1 MSTTRTAG
9 DVHPRPDAAPAD
21 DPARRRTT
29 PDWRSWVA
37 PIAIYLLVR
46 SVGIL
51 TLIRFDSLRGRSL
64 RESLSAWDGEWMLA
78 IAEHGYAGVPF
89 DLTDARG
96 IHTADTALA
105 FFPGYPYL
113 VRAVASLPLISP
125 YGAAVGL
132 NVVLGC
138 VAAVGVARLGEL
150 CVRAMRGRS
159 PIVPD
164 TGEGTGT
171 PGRTHL
177 DPSRVGLFLVALFA
191 ATPMSVVLNMAYTE
205 ALFCTLSVWALVG
218 VLQRR
223 WLLAGICAALVG
235 TVRPTAVVVIGVV
248 MLAVLLDRFGP
259 GGERRRADDGS
270 TRQSVVP
277 WVAFV
282 ISPLGYVGYLGYVWT
297 QTGSPTGWF
306 AIQTQG
312 WDTRF
317 DGGVAAFDFVNDM
330 LVNSEG
336 LVPVAVSW
344 IIVVT
349 LVLIAVAVWARLP
362 WPVLVYGILVVA
374 SIVLASGLMMSRP
387 RLLLPA
393 FVLLVPA
400 AIGLARCR
408 PRAGIALMI
417 PIVIGS
423 AWFGAYMLTVYPH
436 AM

>member
-1 MSTTRTAG
+1 MSTTRTVG
-9 DVHPRPDAAPAD
+9 DVDPLPDAAPD
-21 DPARRRTT
+21 DVTTRRRAT

-37 PIAIYLLVR
+37 PIAIYLVVR
-46 SVGIL
+46 GVGIL
-51 TLIRFDSLRGRSL
+51 TLIRFDALRGRSL

-125 YGAAVGL
+125 YGAAVGINL
-132 NVVLGC
+132 LLGC

-159 PIVPD
+159 PIVPGPD
-164 TGEGTGT
+164 ATG
-171 PGRTHL
+171 PGRIDTA
-177 DPSRVGLFLVALFA
+177 RVGLFLVALFA

-205 ALFCTLSVWALVG
+205 TLFCTLSVWALVG
-218 VLQRR
+218 VLRR
-223 WLLAGICAALVG
+223 QWVLAGICAALVG

-248 MLAVLLDRFGP
+248 MLAVLIDRFGP

-270 TRQSVVP
+270 TWQSVVP
-277 WVAFV
+277 WIAFV
-282 ISPLGYVGYLGYVWT
+282 ISPVGYLGYLGYVWS

-306 AIQTQG
+306 AVQTEG

-317 DGGVAAFDFVNDM
+317 DGGVAAFNFVNDM
-330 LVNSEG
+330 LVNSDG

-344 IIVVT
+344 IIVIT

-374 SIVLASGLMMSRP
+374 SIVLSSGLMMSRP

-408 PRAGIALMI
+408 PRAGIALLI

-423 AWFGAYMLTVYPH
+423 SWFGAYMLTVYPH